1 MSKDIDNQPNHRNP
15 RSGANNPARGRIRR
29 KWLRIAGGVVL
40 VAVVTALMLRPAMIE
55 VEVADVETGLVTVTV
70 DEQGRTRA
78 RRPYTVAAPITGR
91 LLRPTID
98 EGDRVVRG
106 QVVARIAPPPTDAR
120 SEATARADLSAAQ
133 ARQRTAAAA
142 RSEAASALRLAQAEA
157 ERRRELYRKRM
168 ISVETRDTFVQ
179 AAQAAEARLGS
190 AEAALAAA
198 QAETVA
204 ARARLLGVGAVA
216 DDEGVISV
224 LAPVDGRVLHVLEES
239 ERVVQA
245 GTPLFQFN
253 EGDALEL
260 VIDVLTEQ
268 AVQVRSDDPIRIT
281 GWGGDT
287 PLMGKVRYVEPGAFT
302 KISALGV
309 EEQRVNVI
317 GDLEH
322 APPALGAQFR
332 IEAAIQTWSGS
343 VLRIPTGAMFR
354 RDNAWQVFVIVDGH
368 ARLRKF
374 GLGHRSAEFAEVTSG
389 LREGEQV
396 IVFPSDQIADG
407 VRVSATKA
415 DQHE

>member
-1 MSKDIDNQPNHRNP
+1 MSDDIDNQPNRRNA
-15 RSGANNPARGRIRR
+15 RSDPNNPDRGRVHK
-29 KWLRIAGGVVL
+29 KWLQIAGGVLL
-40 VAVVTALMLRPAMIE
+40 VAVVAALVLRPATIE
-55 VEVADVETGLVTVTV
+55 VDVADVEKGLVTVTV

-106 QVVARIAPPPTDAR
+106 QVVARIAPPATDAR
-120 SEATARADLSAAQ
+120 SEATARADLGAAL
-133 ARQRTAAAA
+133 ARQRNAATA
-142 RSEAASALRLAQAEA
+142 RTEAESALRLANAEA
-157 ERRRELYRKRM
+157 ERRRELYRTRM
-168 ISVETRDTFVQ
+168 ISVESRDTFVQ

-190 AEAALAAA
+190 ADAALAAA
-198 QAETVA
+198 QAEANA
-204 ARARLLGVGAVA
+204 ARARLLGAGTVA
-216 DDEGVISV
+216 DGEGAISV

-268 AVQVRSDDPIRIT
+268 AVQVCSDDPIRIT

-287 PLMGKVRYVEPGAFT
+287 PLIGKVRYVEPGAFT

-317 GDLEH
+317 GDLDH

-332 IEAAIQTWSGS
+332 IEAAIQTWSGT

-354 RDNAWQVFVIVDGH
+354 RDNAWQVFVVDDGH
-368 ARLRKF
+368 ARLRQF
-374 GLGHRSAEFAEVTSG
+374 GLGHRSADFAEVTSG
-389 LREGEQV
+389 LKEGQQV

-407 VRVSATKA
+407 VRVSAAKA
-415 DQHE
+415 DSHE